1 MISGLGTE
9 EERIDLQTNTYSR
22 VRYVRDYEINVSLG
36 LGAAAAAAV
45 EEQMLKL

>member
-9 EERIDLQTNTYSR
+9 EERIDLQTKTYSR

-36 LGAAAAAAV
+36 LAAAAAAV